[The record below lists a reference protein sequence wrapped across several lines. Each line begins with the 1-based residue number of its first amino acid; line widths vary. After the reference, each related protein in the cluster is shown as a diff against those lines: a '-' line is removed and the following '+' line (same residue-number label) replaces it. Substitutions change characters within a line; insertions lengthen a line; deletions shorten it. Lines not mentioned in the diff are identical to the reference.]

1 MQHVTSIM
9 RGVMVDW
16 LVDVHSNF
24 KLGSDTL
31 FLTVSLLDR
40 FLAVSEG
47 ESHLVNV
54 LSFFL

>member
-1 MQHVTSIM
+1 
-9 RGVMVDW
+9 MVDW